1 MDQNM
6 EWLYEK
12 RVKRTIENLEK
23 NNMEGYFVEDEKE
36 LLVKLGEMLAPGSV
50 VSVGGSMTL
59 FETGVIDFLRS
70 GKFEFLDRYAE
81 GLAPGDITQLFRDS
95 FSANY
100 YLTSTNAV
108 TESGTLF
115 NVDGRGNRTA
125 AMIFG
130 PDNVFVVV
138 GRNKLVASE
147 EEALERYRETAGP
160 ANAKR
165 LGRKTPC
172 TEIGYCMDCESP
184 DRICNAFVSIKRQGA
199 KGRIKVFIV
208 NKDLGY

>member
-1 MDQNM
+1 MDTNM
-6 EWLYEK
+6 DWLYQK
-12 RVKRTIENLEK
+12 RIERTMENLEK
-23 NNMEGYFVEDEKE
+23 NNMEAFLVEDEN
-36 LLVKLGEMLAPGSV
+36 KLIEMMEKTIAQGST

-70 GKFEFLDRYAE
+70 GKFKFLDRYAE
-81 GLAPGDITQLFRDS
+81 GLSPEDITQLFRDS
-95 FSANY
+95 FSADY

-108 TESGTLF
+108 TETGTLY
-115 NVDGRGNRTA
+115 NVDGSGNRTS

-130 PDNVFVVV
+130 PDNVIVIV
-138 GRNKLVASE
+138 GRNKLVTTE
-147 EEALERYRETAGP
+147 DEAIERNREVSGP

-165 LGRKTPC
+165 LSRKTPC
-172 TEIGYCMDCESP
+172 TELGYCTDCTSP
-184 DRICNAFVSIKRQGA
+184 ERICNSFTFIKRQFS

>member
-1 MDQNM
+1 MDGNM
-6 EWLYEK
+6 NWLYEK
-12 RVKRTIENLEK
+12 RIERTINNLEK
-23 NNMEGYFVEDEKE
+23 NNMEAFMVEDENELIEKMKE
-36 LLVKLGEMLAPGSV
+36 MIAPGSL

-59 FETGVIDFLRS
+59 FETGLIDFLRM
-70 GKFEFLDRYAE
+70 GNFEFLDRYAE
-81 GLAPGDITQLFRDS
+81 GLSPQDITQLFRDS
-95 FSANY
+95 FSADY
-100 YLTSTNAV
+100 YFTSTNAV
-108 TESGTLF
+108 SESGTLF

-130 PDNVFVVV
+130 PDHVIVVV

-160 ANAKR
+160 ANARR

-172 TEIGYCMDCESP
+172 TEMGYCIDCSSP
-184 DRICNAFVSIKRQGA
+184 ERICNAFVSIKRQGA

>member
-6 EWLYEK
+6 EWLYQK
-12 RVKRTIENLEK
+12 RIERTMKNLEK
-23 NNMEGYFVEDEKE
+23 NNMEAYLVADEKE
-36 LLVKLGEMLAPGSV
+36 LIEKMEEMVEPGSM

-70 GKFEFLDRYAE
+70 EKFNFLDRYAE
-81 GLAPGDITQLFRDS
+81 GLTPDDITKLFRDS
-95 FSANY
+95 FYANY
-100 YLTSTNAV
+100 YFTSTNAV
-108 TESGTLF
+108 SEDGVLF

-130 PDNVFVVV
+130 PDHVIVIV
-138 GRNKLVASE
+138 GRNKLVATE
-147 EEALERYRETAGP
+147 EEAVERYRETAGP
-160 ANAKR
+160 ANSKR
-165 LGRKTPC
+165 LARKTPC
-172 TEIGYCMDCESP
+172 TELGYCMDCDSP
-184 DRICNAFVSIKRQGA
+184 DRICNAFVSIKRQFA

>member
-6 EWLYEK
+6 DWLYEK
-12 RVKRTIENLEK
+12 RIERTIENLEK
-23 NNMEGYFVEDEKE
+23 NNMEGYLVEDEKE
-36 LLVKLGEMLAPGSV
+36 LLTKLEEMVTPGSV

-70 GKFEFLDRYAE
+70 GKFEFLDRYAD
-81 GLAPGDITQLFRDS
+81 GLTPDDITQLFRDS
-95 FSANY
+95 FSANCY
-100 YLTSTNAV
+100 FTSKNAV
-108 TESGTLF
+108 TESGALYNF
-115 NVDGRGNRTA
+115 DGRGNRTA

-130 PDNVFVVV
+130 PDNVFVIV
-138 GRNKLVASE
+138 GRNKLVATE
-147 EEALERYRETAGP
+147 DEAINRNCETSGP

-165 LGRKTPC
+165 LSRKTPC
-172 TEIGYCMDCESP
+172 TDLGYCTDCSSP
-184 DRICNAFVSIKRQGA
+184 ERICNAFVFIKRQGA